1 VSATHLYRTLVIDD
15 DPCVHNVFTNMLSQE
30 FVPSARPQ
38 PAGVALPAEAV
49 PEAQFPR
56 FEVDCAFGG
65 EQGLEYVRKA
75 LAQNRPYAMAFV
87 DLRMQS
93 GWDGIETISH
103 LWREFPDLQ
112 IIICTGHSDF
122 TWHDII
128 KRFGHTDRLLMLK
141 KPFNV
146 MDLRQLAYALAE
158 KWNLFNQAKSHLEH
172 LQKLVAERT
181 AKLQE
186 SNQSLEQKIAQYK
199 KAQEDLRRQRD
210 YNDAI
215 IKGTPAMVAGIAPSG
230 LATFVNPSV
239 CQHTGF
245 RPDEIIGRDWWRLFY
260 PGEEYRQVEQLFD
273 LLKDGAV
280 HDYEMALTTKA
291 GEKRT
296 VNWNFFNKCGETG
309 QPDEWIAFGNDV
321 TEQKLAEQGRR
332 LMEIQLRHAQK
343 LESVGQ
349 LAAGIAHEV
358 NTPTQYIGDNIRFL
372 QQSFARITPLLQ
384 QHERLLRAIQDN
396 SATPELA
403 AAMRRAVEECD
414 LNFLI
419 QETPRAIEQ
428 SLEGIHS
435 VARIVHSMKDFS
447 HPGSGDKIPVDI
459 NQAVESTLIV
469 SANEWKYV
477 ANMVKDLESGLP
489 RVPCLPG
496 ELNQVILNLVVNAAH
511 AIAGVVGAEP
521 REKGSITISTRRD
534 GDWVEI
540 QVADTG
546 TGIPEAIRDKVFD
559 PFFTTRPVGQ
569 GSGQGLAIAR
579 NVIVSRH
586 NGTLTFQTQ
595 ERIGT
600 VFTIRLPIHPV
611 AAVQPAEE
619 AA

>member
-1 VSATHLYRTLVIDD
+1 
-15 DPCVHNVFTNMLSQE
+15 
-30 FVPSARPQ
+30 
-38 PAGVALPAEAV
+38 
-49 PEAQFPR
+49 
-56 FEVDCAFGG
+56 
-65 EQGLEYVRKA
+65 
-75 LAQNRPYAMAFV
+75 
-87 DLRMQS
+87 
-93 GWDGIETISH
+93 
-103 LWREFPDLQ
+103 
-112 IIICTGHSDF
+112 
-122 TWHDII
+122 
-128 KRFGHTDRLLMLK
+128 MLK
-141 KPFNV
+141 KPFSV

-158 KWNLFNQAKSHLEH
+158 KWNLFNQAKSHLQH

-186 SNQSLEQKIAQYK
+186 SNRSLELKIAQYK
-199 KAQEDLRRQRD
+199 EAQEDLRRQRD

-215 IKGTPAMVAGIAPSG
+215 IMGTPALVAGIASSG
-230 LATFVNPSV
+230 VATFVNPSV

-245 RPDEIIGRDWWRLFY
+245 SPEEIIGRDWWRLFY
-260 PGEEYRQVEQLFD
+260 PGKEYRQVEQLLD
-273 LLKDGAV
+273 LLKDGPV
-280 HDYEMALTTKA
+280 RDYEMALTTKD

-296 VNWNFFNKCGETG
+296 VNWNFFDKCGETG
-309 QPDEWIAFGNDV
+309 PPAEWIAFGNDI
-321 TEQKLAEQGRR
+321 TEQKRAEQGRR

-372 QQSFARITPLLQ
+372 QQSFARITPLLR
-384 QHERLLRAIQDN
+384 QHEQILRALQDN
-396 SATPELA
+396 SATPALA
-403 AAMRRAVEECD
+403 ASMRRALEECD

-419 QETPRAIEQ
+419 EEMPRAIEQ

-435 VARIVHSMKDFS
+435 VARIVHCMKDFS
-447 HPGSGDKIPVDI
+447 HPGSGDKIPTDI
-459 NQAVESTLIV
+459 NHAVESTLV
-469 SANEWKYV
+469 VCANEWKHV
-477 ANMVKDLESGLP
+477 ANMVKHLQPGLP

-511 AIAGVVGAEP
+511 AVAGVLGAEP
-521 REKGSITISTRRD
+521 REKGAITISTSQD
-534 GDWVEI
+534 GDWVDI

-579 NVIVSRH
+579 NVIVGRH

-600 VFTIRLPIHPV
+600 VFTIRLPIHPAP
-611 AAVQPAEE
+611 AAQPAEE